1 MEEIEI
7 WRSADQFMKMHG
19 PEAQQVALNLAGARF
34 ADGDIAGFHIWQRVL
49 AAIEELSRQSPTGA
63 EFLN

>member
-19 PEAQQVALNLAGARF
+19 SEAQQVALNLAGARF

-49 AAIEELSRQSPTGA
+49 AAIEELSRQRPTGG
-63 EFLN
+63 ELLN